1 MAISISLGTIIL
13 IEGLCDYAIGTG
25 TAKAPRSDDY
35 GYEDIRLNNTDYR
48 FGMNFSTHYGL
59 STDIKDSIDH
69 AEVDF
74 MLPDA
79 TEHLF
84 DGQLEL
90 RKDTTYSRC
99 TFSVFPTPLMMS
111 LFGTVKCRF
120 KLLDSSNNIL
130 ASGAFNYTI
139 PNSGVVK
146 NIRKL
151 DLWRHGIPPR
161 IQVNQYDTN
170 FSMEFMIY
178 SSRGEASFVNS
189 SERVPYDTELRA
201 TLPDGSELN
210 IHGSLLEREL
220 RPFYRKNKGQTQKAN
235 NPREYV
241 YIVKFKPTAELTA
254 QIGEIPF
261 EVILREISSFN
272 TINGK
277 YSYTGKELRT
287 SNAKLIVEA
296 KPE

>member
-1 MAISISLGTIIL
+1 MAISIPFDTIRL
-13 IEGLCDYAIGTG
+13 TEGLCDYATGTG
-25 TAKAPRSDDY
+25 ASRAPRADGY
-35 GYEDIRLNNTDYR
+35 GYENIKLNNMDYR
-48 FGMNFSTHYGL
+48 FGMNFSTYYGL

-74 MLPDA
+74 LLPDA

-90 RKDTTYSRC
+90 RKDATYSRC

-120 KLLDSSNNIL
+120 RLLDSTDTLL

-139 PNSGVVK
+139 INDGIVK
-146 NIRKL
+146 YCRKL
-151 DLWRHGIPPR
+151 DLWKHGIPPR
-161 IQVNQYDTN
+161 IHVSQFDTD

-220 RPFYRKNKGQTQKAN
+220 RTFYRKNKGKTQNAN

-287 SNAKLIVEA
+287 SNAELIVEA